1 MKLDPNMIGAGPRG
15 HLPSAPRCGQVLE
28 GGRICRAV
36 VPAVGLRCA
45 DHQTMVAGDLL
56 AGPEL
61 PAGVAVPALFQ
72 DPAWQQALVG
82 FVAEIYR
89 DYTGLNT
96 GADLRQILAAG
107 AAHVRLV
114 FGTESL
120 DPKDIELLSRVVDR
134 HLRALRATPKEQEA
148 GRTGKDGKGAQGL
161 LVAGM
166 QVGALLERVRGALS
180 PAQRQA
186 LAAGRPVA
194 GGGDLAPQG
203 PAVPADNAEAE
214 VLEEEL
220 DLPGNAAEDPD
231 LPPDPFA

>member
-1 MKLDPNMIGAGPRG
+1 MRLDPNKIGAGPRG
-15 HLPSAPRCGQVLE
+15 HVPAAPRCGQVLE

-36 VPAVGLRCA
+36 VPAAGLRCA
-45 DHQTMVAGDLL
+45 DHQTTVAGDLL

-148 GRTGKDGKGAQGL
+148 GRTGKDGKGGGTGL
-161 LVAGM
+161 LAAGM
-166 QVGALLERVRGALS
+166 GVGALLERVRGVLTPGQLRAL
-180 PAQRQA
+180 
-186 LAAGRPVA
+186 A
-194 GGGDLAPQG
+194 GGGGMPSLATDREI
-203 PAVPADNAEAE
+203 AVASTDSNQET
-214 VLEEEL
+214 
-220 DLPGNAAEDPD
+220 AEDPD
-231 LPPDPFA
+231 PFGD